1 MAEPNT
7 REIFIKKASLKHKNK
22 YDYSNVI
29 YINNKTPV
37 EIVCPIH
44 GKFMQRPDSH
54 LHGKGCAFCA
64 LDKNKKKLFGV
75 GINDIYIT
83 QGTPLYSVWKDML
96 ERCYK
101 DNSNNAYKDC
111 YVCDE
116 WHLLSNFRNF
126 FDKNYIP
133 GFNLDKDF
141 LFPGNRVYSPDTC
154 IFIPREINSLLVKCG
169 RDKHGKLHGVNYSKR
184 LNKYIANVSYSA
196 IGKRI
201 HIGTFNTEKE
211 AEQAY
216 IEKKREIIKS
226 IADKYKDVMPR
237 RTYEIIINYKF

>member
-1 MAEPNT
+1 
-7 REIFIKKASLKHKNK
+7 
-22 YDYSNVI
+22 
-29 YINNKTPV
+29 
-37 EIVCPIH
+37 
-44 GKFMQRPDSH
+44 
-54 LHGKGCAFCA
+54 
-64 LDKNKKKLFGV
+64 
-75 GINDIYIT
+75 
-83 QGTPLYSVWKDML
+83 ML

-101 DNSNNAYKDC
+101 ENPSNAYKDC

-126 FDKNYIP
+126 FDDNYIP

-141 LFPGNRVYSPDTC
+141 LFPGNRVYSPETC

-169 RDKHGKLHGVNYSKR
+169 RGKDGKLHGVNYSKR

-196 IGKRI
+196 IGKRV
-201 HIGTFNTEKE
+201 HIGTFNTERE
-211 AEQAY
+211 AERAY
-216 IEKKREIIKS
+216 IEKKRDIIKS